1 MLLRRKTISSF
12 MCCSFRLKELA
23 AGMGKCKSGQNKCN
37 SALNFKTHDSHTE
50 TDPEVLLLISNTVNL
65 RITFVESAGSLT
77 MKENEVIMWCHIVV
91 STRKKHDQDES
102 FKTKCLLFYWQHT
115 CSKKKKEKN
124 PVKMVNTNKIICW
137 DNICGS
143 LQKPFTW

>member
-1 MLLRRKTISSF
+1 M
-12 MCCSFRLKELA
+12 
-23 AGMGKCKSGQNKCN
+23 
-37 SALNFKTHDSHTE
+37 
-50 TDPEVLLLISNTVNL
+50 NL

-115 CSKKKKEKN
+115 CSKKKKGEKSCEN
-124 PVKMVNTNKIICW
+124 GEHKQ
-137 DNICGS
+137 DNMLG
-143 LQKPFTW
+143 